1 MPVEFRGKV
10 ALVTGGTGGLGQH
23 VTRTFAEQGATVVVP
38 YREEQSFVALQQTL
52 GQLRSTVHGMQA
64 NLLEETT
71 VAQMVA
77 AVANKFSRIDILV
90 HLVGGFMGG
99 VAVVESTLAQWQEML
114 RLNLLS
120 TFLCCREV
128 VPVMIRQGAGKI
140 ITVGAQAGLQ
150 GRAKV
155 AAYAAAKAA
164 LLNFTQSLAA
174 EVRRYHINVNA
185 VVPSTIDTPANRA
198 AMPEADYSQW
208 VSGRSLAQVILFL
221 ASEAARDLHGALVPV
236 FG

>member
-1 MPVEFRGKV
+1 MEFRGKV
-10 ALVTGGTGGLGQH
+10 ALVTGGTGGLGQY

-38 YREEQSFVALQQTL
+38 YQEEKSFVALQQTL

-77 AVANKFSRIDILV
+77 AVANKFGRIDILV

-99 VAVVESTLAQWQEML
+99 VAVVESTLAQWEGML

-120 TFLCCREV
+120 AFLCCREV
-128 VPVMIRQGAGKI
+128 VPVMMRQGAGKI

-174 EVRRYHINVNA
+174 EVKRYHINVNA

-198 AMPEADYSQW
+198 TMPEADYSQW
-208 VSGRSLAQVILFL
+208 VSAESLAQVILFL
-221 ASEAARDLHGALVPV
+221 ASEAARDLHGALLPV

>member
-1 MPVEFRGKV
+1 MEFRGKV

-23 VTRTFAEQGATVVVP
+23 VTRAFAEQGTTVVVP

-52 GQLRSTVHGMQA
+52 GQLKSTVHGMQA

-77 AVANKFSRIDILV
+77 AVANKFGRIDILV

-99 VAVVESTLAQWQEML
+99 VAVVESTLAQWEEMR

-128 VPVMIRQGAGKI
+128 VPIMMRQGAGKI
-140 ITVGAQAGLQ
+140 ITVSAQAGLQ

-174 EVRRYHINVNA
+174 EVKKYRINVNA

-208 VSGRSLAQVILFL
+208 VSGQSLAQVILFL

>member
-1 MPVEFRGKV
+1 MEFRGKV
-10 ALVTGGTGGLGQH
+10 AIVTGGTGGLGQH
-23 VTRTFAEQGATVVVP
+23 VTRAFAEQGATIVVP
-38 YREEQSFVALQQTL
+38 YRQEQSFAALQETL
-52 GQLRSTVHGMQA
+52 GQLKSGVHGLQA
-64 NLLEETT
+64 NLLDEAA

-77 AVANKFSRIDILV
+77 AVVDKFGRIDILA
-90 HLVGGFMGG
+90 HLVGGFLGG
-99 VAVVESTLAQWQEML
+99 VTVVESTLAQWEEML

-128 VPVMIRQGAGKI
+128 LPVMMRQEGGKI
-140 ITVGAQAGLQ
+140 ITVGAQAGFQ
-150 GRAKV
+150 GRAKA

-174 EVRRYHINVNA
+174 EVKRYHINVNA

-198 AMPEADYSQW
+198 AMPEADHSQW
-208 VSGRSLAQVILFL
+208 VSGQSLAQVILFL

>member
-1 MPVEFRGKV
+1 MEFRGKV

-38 YREEQSFVALQQTL
+38 YREEQSFVALQRTL

-77 AVANKFSRIDILV
+77 AVANKFARIDILV

-99 VAVVESTLAQWQEML
+99 VAVVESTLAQWEEML

-128 VPVMIRQGAGKI
+128 VPLMMRQGAGKV

-174 EVRRYHINVNA
+174 EVKRYHINVNA

-198 AMPEADYSQW
+198 TMPEADYSQW
-208 VSGRSLAQVILFL
+208 VSAESLAQVILFL

-236 FG
+236 VG